1 MPSRE
6 FSQLTPRGLSVTV
19 LDGVGAVS
27 AAQAVGLLVGSSV
40 LQWLELGLSAQ
51 AAPQQCG
58 QRDGHLIPVT

>member
-1 MPSRE
+1 M
-6 FSQLTPRGLSVTV
+6 TV

-51 AAPQQCG
+51 AAPQRCR